1 MSKSTIVI
9 YSGGVDS
16 TTLLYYMRSEGHR
29 IKALG
34 IDYGQR
40 HIKELAAARSIC
52 DTVNVEFRIGN
63 LSELGPL
70 LAGSALTSHDLDVPD
85 GHYTDES
92 MQLTVVPNRNMLM
105 LSVAIAWAV
114 SSDFGGVA
122 YAAHAGDHA
131 IYPDCRPEFVDAL
144 FHAARVCHYRPIDVV
159 SPFIHKTKADIVKIG
174 DELSVPFA
182 QTWSCYRG
190 ETLHCGRCGTCTER
204 AEAFVLAGVSDP
216 TVYSSTPRIPED
228 SRNTEDWTSG

>member
-1 MSKSTIVI
+1 
-9 YSGGVDS
+9 
-16 TTLLYYMRSEGHR
+16 MRSEGHR

-34 IDYGQR
+34 IDYGQH

-52 DTVNVEFRIGN
+52 DTVNVEFQIGN
-63 LSELGPL
+63 LSELGSL

-159 SPFIHKTKADIVKIG
+159 CPFIHRTKADIVKIG
-174 DELSVPFA
+174 DGLSVPFA